1 MYKFYI
7 ENKAFTVPKDFSKLD
22 EFIVNSIPQ
31 EYNITIKNDS
41 DIFKEVQKLLDE
53 NKGNIVLIDEKVYNI
68 YFKKLNIEKSRLFL
82 AKATEKFK
90 TLKGVEDVVVFLE
103 KNEFTKS
110 EKLIVIGGGIIED
123 VGAFVG
129 ACYKRGIKWI
139 YYPTTL
145 LSMCDS
151 CIGGKTGI
159 NYNNV
164 KNQLALFS
172 SPYEVRINLA
182 FLTTLSEYDIKSGIG
197 EVLKLLI
204 TGGKDLLNIYLK
216 KVQIGK
222 VKRLEGYRFLILAS
236 LSVKKAVVEEDEFEL
251 YYRKSLNYGHTIG
264 HAVEVLSDYKIP
276 HGQAVIIGII
286 IVNKLFQKRGVLNNE
301 DYNLIKKLSIEVL
314 GEDFT
319 LKNIPL
325 NGLDKLLKKDKK
337 TEGSIINFVAI
348 SSLGNTKFLKLE
360 LSESLIQEIGLIITQ
375 EF

>member
-1 MYKFYI
+1 VYKFYI